1 MKVVAFRHHFDSVR
15 DATLYDAIVGLGFA
29 GFDNVSCYVGV
40 GTEEAPLGMLK
51 LAYIRGGLN
60 GIARHAAH
68 MGLTRLGFGLWRV
81 MRREVLRW
89 LMPPLLLSLAF
100 AK

>member
-1 MKVVAFRHHFDSVR
+1 
-15 DATLYDAIVGLGFA
+15 
-29 GFDNVSCYVGV
+29 
-40 GTEEAPLGMLK
+40 MLK